1 VSKKIVILL
10 LFISIGYVV
19 SGQQEPIYS
28 QYWTN
33 KFLLNPAVAGH
44 EGYTSINLTAR
55 KQWAG
60 LKDAPGTVALS
71 GQTRILKK
79 SFMTRTRN
87 PRKRRRYKT
96 RSGRVGVGGYIFNDN
111 ISVFN
116 KLGFQGTY
124 SYHINLNRSQL
135 SFGASLT
142 GMQYSIE
149 KDRIITEVDD
159 PKIASFSDRGYFF
172 DSNFGVYYS
181 DKNLYGGFSIQNL
194 FESYIRM
201 NNWDADTAR
210 VRLERQYM
218 MMSGYRFPAIDF
230 VFIEPSFNLRVAE
243 NVVSQLDINL
253 TAYFKEDYWGGFAF
267 RTGSS
272 SRIATET
279 LGGRGAGLIIY
290 GGARIEQVHFGY
302 SFDYTLSS
310 IQRHTYGSHEVMVA
324 IRFGDNARRYRW
336 LNRY

>member
-1 VSKKIVILL
+1 M
-10 LFISIGYVV
+10 
-19 SGQQEPIYS
+19 
-28 QYWTN
+28 N

-60 LKDAPGTVALS
+60 LKESPGTVAIS
-71 GQTRILKK
+71 AQTRILKK
-79 SFMTRTRN
+79 SYMTRNRN
-87 PRKRRRYKT
+87 PRKHRRYKT
-96 RSGRVGVGGYIFNDN
+96 RSGRVGVGGYLFNDN
-111 ISVFN
+111 IGVFN

-124 SYHINLNRSQL
+124 SYHLDLSRSQL

-142 GMQYSIE
+142 GMQFKIA
-149 KDRIITEVDD
+149 KDRIITETDD
-159 PKIASFSDRGYFF
+159 PKIAGFSDRGYFF
-172 DSNFGVYYS
+172 DSNFGIYYS
-181 DKNLYGGFSIQNL
+181 DRSLYAGFSTHNL
-194 FESYIRM
+194 FESYIRL

-210 VRLERQYM
+210 VRLRRQYM
-218 MMSGYRFPAIDF
+218 LMSGYRFSAIDF
-230 VFIEPSFNLRVAE
+230 VFVEPSFNLRVAE

-253 TAYFKEDYWGGFAF
+253 TAYFKEDYWGGLAF

-279 LGGRGAGLIIY
+279 LGGRGAGIIIY
-290 GGARIEQVHFGY
+290 GGARIEQVYFGY

-310 IQRHTYGSHEVMVA
+310 IQRHTYGSHEIMVA
-324 IRFGDNARRYRW
+324 IRLGDNARRYRW